1 MLDEK
6 GNFFIIE
13 AILAII
19 LLLIV
24 ILAFNSLILFQ
35 NSDYSSDIKNSMSAQ
50 EIMEVLDGKIN
61 FTDQSFLG
69 DISVILKE
77 KKNSKESIQ
86 EVSQLCDEKFETFK
100 LQNYRF
106 SENNLLDGKTL
117 ASDGDYSKAKDIS
130 VASRDYGD
138 YSYTLSVW

>member
-50 EIMEVLDGKIN
+50 KIMEVLDGKIN

-69 DISVILKE
+69 DISAILKE

>member
-69 DISVILKE
+69 DISAILKE

-106 SENNLLDGKTL
+106 SENNLLDGETL
-117 ASDGDYSKAKDIS
+117 AGDGDYSKAKDIS

>member
-69 DISVILKE
+69 DISAILKE

-86 EVSQLCDEKFETFK
+86 EVSQWCDEKFETFK

-106 SENNLLDGKTL
+106 SENNLLDGEML
-117 ASDGDYSKAKDIS
+117 AGDGDYSKAKDIS
-130 VASRDYGD
+130 VASWDYGD

>member
-19 LLLIV
+19 FLLIV

-69 DISVILKE
+69 DISAILKE

-106 SENNLLDGKTL
+106 SENNLLDGEML
-117 ASDGDYSKAKDIS
+117 AGDGDYSKAKDIS

>member
-13 AILAII
+13 AILAVI

-69 DISVILKE
+69 DISAILKE

-86 EVSQLCDEKFETFK
+86 EVSQLCDEKFKTFK

>member
-35 NSDYSSDIKNSMSAQ
+35 DSDYSSDIKNSMSAQ

-69 DISVILKE
+69 DISAILKE

-106 SENNLLDGKTL
+106 SENNLLDGEML
-117 ASDGDYSKAKDIS
+117 AGDGDYSKAKDIS

>member
-69 DISVILKE
+69 DISAILKE

-106 SENNLLDGKTL
+106 NENNLLDGKTL

>member
-13 AILAII
+13 AILAVI

-35 NSDYSSDIKNSMSAQ
+35 NSDYSSDIKKSMSTQ

-69 DISVILKE
+69 DISAILKE
-77 KKNSKESIQ
+77 KKNSIVIEES
-86 EVSQLCDEKFETFK
+86 K
-100 LQNYRF
+100 N
-106 SENNLLDGKTL
+106 
-117 ASDGDYSKAKDIS
+117 
-130 VASRDYGD
+130 
-138 YSYTLSVW
+138 

>member
-69 DISVILKE
+69 DI
-77 KKNSKESIQ
+77 
-86 EVSQLCDEKFETFK
+86 
-100 LQNYRF
+100 
-106 SENNLLDGKTL
+106 
-117 ASDGDYSKAKDIS
+117 
-130 VASRDYGD
+130 
-138 YSYTLSVW
+138 

>member
-69 DISVILKE
+69 DISAILKE

-86 EVSQLCDEKFETFK
+86 EVSQLCDEKFKTFK

>member
-13 AILAII
+13 ALLAII

-24 ILAFNSLILFQ
+24 IFAFNLLISFQ
-35 NSDYSSDIKNSMSAQ
+35 NSDYSSQIKNSMSAQ
-50 EIMEVLDGKIN
+50 DIMEILDGKIN

-69 DISVILKE
+69 DISAVLKE
-77 KKNSKESIQ
+77 RKNSKESIQ
-86 EVSQLCDEKFETFK
+86 EVSQMCDDKFETFK
-100 LQNYRF
+100 LRNYRF
-106 SENNLLDGKTL
+106 SENNILDGKIL
-117 ASDGDYSKAKDIS
+117 SRDGDYSKAKGVS

>member
-69 DISVILKE
+69 DISAILKE

>member
-35 NSDYSSDIKNSMSAQ
+35 NSDYSSEIKSSMSAQ

-69 DISVILKE
+69 DISAILKE

>member
-35 NSDYSSDIKNSMSAQ
+35 DSDYSSDIKNSMSAQ

-61 FTDQSFLG
+61 FKDQSFLG
-69 DISVILKE
+69 DISAILKE

>member
-35 NSDYSSDIKNSMSAQ
+35 DSDYSSDIKNSMSAQ

-69 DISVILKE
+69 DISAILKE

>member
-61 FTDQSFLG
+61 FKDQSFLG
-69 DISVILKE
+69 DISAILKE

-106 SENNLLDGKTL
+106 SENNLLDGEML
-117 ASDGDYSKAKDIS
+117 AGDGDYSKAKDIS

>member
-35 NSDYSSDIKNSMSAQ
+35 DSDYSSDIKNSMSAQ

-69 DISVILKE
+69 DISAILKE

-117 ASDGDYSKAKDIS
+117 AGDGDYSKAKDIS

>member
-35 NSDYSSDIKNSMSAQ
+35 DSDYSSDIKNSMSAQ

-69 DISVILKE
+69 DISAILKE

-106 SENNLLDGKTL
+106 NENNLLDGKTL

>member
-61 FTDQSFLG
+61 FKDQSFLG
-69 DISVILKE
+69 DISAILKE

>member
-69 DISVILKE
+69 DISAILKE

-106 SENNLLDGKTL
+106 SENNLLDGEML

>member
-69 DISVILKE
+69 DISAILKE

-106 SENNLLDGKTL
+106 SENNLLDGEML
-117 ASDGDYSKAKDIS
+117 AGDGDYSKAKDIS

>member
-69 DISVILKE
+69 DISAILKE

-130 VASRDYGD
+130 VASRDYGA

>member
-24 ILAFNSLILFQ
+24 ILDFNSIILFY
-35 NSDYSSDIKNSMSAQ
+35 NSDYSLDIKNSISAQ

-69 DISVILKE
+69 DISAILKE

>member
-13 AILAII
+13 VILAII

-69 DISVILKE
+69 DISAILKE

>member
-35 NSDYSSDIKNSMSAQ
+35 NSDYSSEIKSSMSAQ

-69 DISVILKE
+69 DISAILKE

-106 SENNLLDGKTL
+106 SENNLLDGEML
-117 ASDGDYSKAKDIS
+117 AGDGDYSKAKDIS

>member
-13 AILAII
+13 AILEII

-35 NSDYSSDIKNSMSAQ
+35 NSDYSSEIKSSMSAQ

-61 FTDQSFLG
+61 FTDQSFLV
-69 DISVILKE
+69 DISAILKE